1 MKKHELD
8 NSGKMKRSTEKWTKM
23 KEAEVKFHAN
33 TVEYANM
40 F

>member
-1 MKKHELD
+1 VKKHELD
-8 NSGKMKRSTEKWTKM
+8 NSEKMKRSLEKWTKM

-33 TVEYANM
+33 TVGYATT